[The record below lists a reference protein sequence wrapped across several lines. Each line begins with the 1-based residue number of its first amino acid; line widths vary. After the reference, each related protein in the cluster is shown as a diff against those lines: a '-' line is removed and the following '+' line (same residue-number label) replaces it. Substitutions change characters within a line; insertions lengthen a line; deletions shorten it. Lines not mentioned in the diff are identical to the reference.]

1 MELADFQHLLRQRGD
16 ELYRDMPWRRDTRA
30 YYVLVS
36 ELMLQQTQ
44 VARVEPKF
52 QEFIARFPGE
62 STLASAS
69 LAEVL
74 ALWQGLG
81 YNRRAK
87 FLHAAASMVMR
98 EFDGTIPD
106 SESEL
111 RRLPGVGVNTAGAI
125 LAYAFNQ
132 PTLFIETNIRTV
144 YIHHFFNDADSV
156 SDRQIHELLSETID
170 RSDPRRFYLNLM
182 DYGAWLKGQGV
193 RNSAQSRQYKK
204 QSSLQGSVREL
215 RGEMIRALLSST
227 PSTIEFEKQ
236 FSNDSR
242 YRAALDGL
250 LRDGLVERNENCIR
264 LTR

>member
-30 YYVLVS
+30 YYVFVS

-44 VARVEPKF
+44 VTRVEPKF
-52 QEFIARFPGE
+52 QEFVARFPDE
-62 STLASAS
+62 SALASAS

-87 FLHAAASMVMR
+87 FLHASAMMVTQ
-98 EFDGTIPD
+98 ELGGAIPD
-106 SESEL
+106 NESDL

-132 PTLFIETNIRTV
+132 PALFIETNIRTV
-144 YIHHFFNDADSV
+144 YIHHFFNNTTSV
-156 SDRQIHELLSETID
+156 SDQQIRELLSETID
-170 RSDPRRFYLNLM
+170 HDNPRRFYQNLM

-227 PSTIEFEKQ
+227 LSMIEFEKQ